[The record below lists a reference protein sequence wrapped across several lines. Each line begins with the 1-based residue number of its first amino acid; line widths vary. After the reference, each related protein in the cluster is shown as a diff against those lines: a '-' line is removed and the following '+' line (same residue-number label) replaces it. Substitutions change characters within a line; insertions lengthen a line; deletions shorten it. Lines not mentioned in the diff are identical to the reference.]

1 MSRTAR
7 KLTNFA
13 NLIEKGI
20 KLLRAKPR
28 HAREFYPKLAKVGKA
43 EPSPLEV
50 NGIGNIVI
58 ISHEVCR
65 GDDLGE
71 VGEAKGL
78 DIIVA
83 GARVR
88 PSSSHGRSEQ

>member
-1 MSRTAR
+1 MWVNRGSQTSTCAAYTERFRCTA
-7 KLTNFA
+7 
-13 NLIEKGI
+13 G
-20 KLLRAKPR
+20 
-28 HAREFYPKLAKVGKA
+28 EFYPKLAQVGKA

-58 ISHEVCR
+58 ISHEVCG

-78 DIIVA
+78 DIIAA
-83 GARVR
+83 GSRVR
-88 PSSSHGRSEQ
+88 PSSSHGRYDQ